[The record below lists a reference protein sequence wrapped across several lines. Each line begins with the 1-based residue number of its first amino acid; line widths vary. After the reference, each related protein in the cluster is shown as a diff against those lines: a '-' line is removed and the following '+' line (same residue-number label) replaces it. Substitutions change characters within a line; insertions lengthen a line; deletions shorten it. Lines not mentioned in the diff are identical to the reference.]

1 MPPSYP
7 PASEPRA
14 GDASARA
21 EAGPAAFDGADT
33 AYSAVFAFLSVWSW
47 VGLVLAEAGRFSPVW
62 LVGLALPVSAA
73 AAAWVWRLL
82 TPVAAPATA
91 ARAIAG
97 VLAVAAIASYLA
109 ARPGEFLVDGSDGSV
124 YLAIGGGLARHHALV
139 HPEPLL
145 DVMSPDDWASVF
157 SRERHPPRVFNL
169 FPGGIQVLPGVNAV
183 QPNFFHLLPVWLG
196 IADTAGGPKAMHF
209 VSPLVGVVAIVAF
222 WLLVRALTSALVAT
236 AASVLLL
243 ANLAQMWFARAPMT
257 EIMAQAFIVSGV
269 YFAVRCYQR
278 PAIAL
283 GVLCATAFGLAAFVR
298 IDVLMLVTPLAIG
311 FLAVVALERRW
322 SRPWT
327 WCALVLFLVTA
338 HAIAHA
344 AIVSTPYTERILF
357 HAFSGRSVTS
367 ASRILPPL
375 VLAVGALALL
385 LARRFRGSRLVR
397 LVGPLVFLAILGAA
411 VYRIWPQVTGGFLLM
426 LMSPL
431 GVGLAVAGAVIWMVE
446 DRSAPTLLVVGLLL
460 ASALVY
466 GESVRDRSTMPML
479 LRRFVP
485 VILPLSV
492 LCIGV
497 LFDRAWRHHPAS
509 RILAS
514 VACVALCG
522 TWVTHSRPLIAAAP
536 MTGVHDQLARFVAAL
551 PDDAIV
557 VTDQT
562 TPSHL
567 GLSLR
572 GTFGRDVLWVHPTP
586 ETSGALERLARRT
599 SRPLAIV
606 RGPSA
611 ASADVLS
618 ARELAA
624 FTLSPPRVETLQM
637 TQLEPTLDRLPS
649 AIVARAATI
658 EFYIAHPRDP
668 AMVPVTVEIGA
679 GDLSARLDGFHDAEQ
694 MGEASA
700 RWTREHALIQLPLVR
715 LAGHGALVLRLA
727 APRAAG
733 MAAPQVR
740 VSLDGVE
747 VGTTAELAAGFQ
759 LVELPLP
766 DRSLTRLA
774 AGPSVLTLSVATFVP
789 AEHGMGGDTRPLGA
803 IVDWVRVDAR

>member
-1 MPPSYP
+1 MPLPHPP

-21 EAGPAAFDGADT
+21 VAGPAFDGAD
-33 AYSAVFAFLSVWSW
+33 AGYAAVFAVLSVWSW
-47 VGLVLAEAGRFSPVW
+47 IGLILAEAGLFSPVW
-62 LVGLALPVSAA
+62 LVGLAVPASAA
-73 AAAWVWRLL
+73 AAALVWRRLK
-82 TPVAAPATA
+82 PVAAATA
-91 ARAIAG
+91 VPAIAG
-97 VLAVAAIASYLA
+97 VLAVAAIATYLA

-124 YLAIGGGLARHHALV
+124 YLAIGGGLARHHALL

-145 DVMSPDDWASVF
+145 DVLPPDDWGSVF
-157 SRERHPPRVFNL
+157 SLERHPPRVFNL
-169 FPGGIQVLPGVNAV
+169 FPGGMQVYPGVNLV

-196 IADTAGGPKAMHF
+196 IADAAGGPKAMHY
-209 VSPLVGVVAIVAF
+209 VSPLVSVVAIVAF
-222 WLLVRALTSALVAT
+222 WLLARALTSSLVAT
-236 AASVLLL
+236 SASVLLL

-278 PAIAL
+278 PANAL

-298 IDVLMLVTPLAIG
+298 IDVLMLVTPLAIA
-311 FLAVVALERRW
+311 FLAAVALERRW

-327 WCALVLFLVTA
+327 WCALVLVLVTA

-344 AIVSTPYTERILF
+344 ALVSTPYTERILF
-357 HAFSGRSVTS
+357 HAFSARSVTS

-375 VLAVGALALL
+375 VLAVGALAFL
-385 LARRFRGSRLVR
+385 LAHRFRGSRLIRRV
-397 LVGPLVFLAILGAA
+397 VPLVFLAILGAA

-431 GVGLAVAGAVIWMVE
+431 GLGLAVAGAVVWTVE
-446 DRSAPTLLVVGLLL
+446 DRSAPTLLVVGLFL

-492 LCIGV
+492 LCVGV
-497 LFDRAWRHHPAS
+497 LLDRAWRLHTIS
-509 RILAS
+509 RALAS
-514 VACVALCG
+514 VACAALLA
-522 TWVTHSRPLIAAAP
+522 TWLTDARPLIAAAS
-536 MTGVHDQLARFVAAL
+536 MTGVHDQVARLAAAL

-562 TPSHL
+562 TPSHF

-572 GTFGRDVLWVHPTP
+572 GAFRRDVLWVRPTAA
-586 ETSGALERLARRT
+586 TAGTLERLARRT
-599 SRPLAIV
+599 SRPLVIA
-606 RGPSA
+606 RGPSNPA
-611 ASADVLS
+611 VDVLTG
-618 ARELAA
+618 RDLAGL
-624 FTLSPPRVETLQM
+624 TLSAPRVETLQV
-637 TQLEPTLDRLPS
+637 TQLEPTIDRLPS
-649 AIVARAATI
+649 AIVTRPWTI

-668 AMVPVTVEIGA
+668 ATIPVTVEIGA
-679 GDLSARLDGFHDAEQ
+679 GDLSARLEGFHDAEQ

-700 RWTREHALIQLPLVR
+700 RWTREQAQIQLPLVR
-715 LAGHGALVLRLA
+715 LSGRGALVLRLA

-733 MAAPQVR
+733 MAAPRVR

-747 VGTTAELAAGFQ
+747 VGSTPELAAGFQ

-766 DRSLTRLA
+766 DWSLTRLA
-774 AGPSVLTLSVATFVP
+774 SGASVLTLSVATFVP
-789 AEHGMGGDTRPLGA
+789 AEHGMGPDTRPLGA
-803 IVDWVRVDAR
+803 VVDWVRVDAR